1 MYMQMRFLQPNKI
14 LTFWMQ
20 LNPIFEKL
28 LAAQTL
34 QSTTSQRLGAFGTLL
49 GDKAAEVTSSIASSG
64 LGDLL
69 QPNAA
74 SSLLS
79 SFRSRFQ

>member
-1 MYMQMRFLQPNKI
+1 MPLARMHPGGSVP
-14 LTFWMQ
+14 TTGCH
-20 LNPIFEKL
+20 
-28 LAAQTL
+28 AAQTL
-34 QSTTSQRLGAFGTLL
+34 QSSTSQRLGAFGTLL
-49 GDKAAEVTSSIASSG
+49 GDKAADLTSLASSG

>member
-1 MYMQMRFLQPNKI
+1 MNFISR
-14 LTFWMQ
+14 
-20 LNPIFEKL
+20 EKL
-28 LAAQTL
+28 LDAQTL